1 LPVEPSGV
9 SVVEAAREL
18 EQGREAFARL
28 AWRDALEALGRA
40 DRAARL
46 GGDDLELLAV
56 SAYMLGRVDDFLGC
70 LERAHR
76 VHAESGDPLRAA
88 RCAVFL
94 GMHLAVRGEM
104 GQATGWFGR
113 AQRIVEGEGGES
125 AERGYL
131 LLPLAIQREI
141 AGDHEAA
148 RAAAASAVEVA
159 VRVRDP
165 DLLAL
170 ATQLQGRN
178 LIMAGRVDEGLALL
192 DEAMLAVAAEELTPI
207 ITGIVYCG
215 VIGGCEAA
223 YDLRRAQEWTDALSR
238 WCERQ
243 PDMVA
248 FSGRCL
254 AHRAEIMR
262 VHGAWEDALAEAQR
276 AGERCERAMSPMD
289 AGQALYLQGEV
300 HRLRGDVTAAE
311 DAYRDA
317 NRLGREPQPG
327 LALLRLAQGDSAAA
341 GSAIRRAVAESAEP
355 LERARLLPACAEIAV
370 AAGDAA
376 TAREAAGELAEIAA
390 RYRSPMLSAISGQV
404 LGMVELAEG
413 APGAALPPMRRA
425 LRTWQELGAPY
436 EAARTRVLLGLA
448 CRALGDEDTA
458 GLELEAARSAFEQL
472 GAAPDLTRMTPAA
485 TRPAGDLTPRE
496 LDVLRLVAAGRSNRQ
511 IAAELVVSEHT
522 VARHVQN
529 ILAKLRVPSRTA
541 AAAYAFEH
549 GLV

>member
-1 LPVEPSGV
+1 
-9 SVVEAAREL
+9 
-18 EQGREAFARL
+18 
-28 AWRDALEALGRA
+28 
-40 DRAARL
+40 
-46 GGDDLELLAV
+46 
-56 SAYMLGRVDDFLGC
+56 MLGRLDDFLSC

-76 VHAESGDPLRAA
+76 EHAEGGDRLRAA

-104 GQATGWFGR
+104 GRATGWFGR
-113 AQRIVEGEGGES
+113 AQRLVEGAGGDS

-131 LLPLAIQREI
+131 LLPIAIQSEM
-141 AGDHEAA
+141 AGDNEAGL
-148 RAAAASAVEVA
+148 AAAESAAEVA
-159 VRVRDP
+159 LRFRDP

-170 ATQLQGRN
+170 AVQLQGRN
-178 LIMAGRVDEGLALL
+178 LIKGGRVEEGLALL
-192 DEAMLAVAAEELTPI
+192 DEAMLAVAAEELAPI

-215 VIGGCEAA
+215 VIAGCEEA

-243 PDMVA
+243 PEMVA

-254 AHRAEIMR
+254 AHRAEIMQ
-262 VHGAWEDALAEAQR
+262 VHGAWGDALAEAHR
-276 AGERCERAMSPMD
+276 ARERCERAMSPMD

-300 HRLRGDVTAAE
+300 HRLRGDFAAAE

-317 NRLGREPQPG
+317 NRSGREPQPG
-327 LALLRLAQGDSAAA
+327 LALLRLAQGDAGAAA
-341 GSAIRRAVAESAEP
+341 GAIYRAIAESAEP

-370 AAGDAA
+370 AAGDG
-376 TAREAAGELAEIAA
+376 EAARGAADELAEIAE

-404 LGMVELAEG
+404 LGAVDLAAG
-413 APGAALPPMRRA
+413 APSAALLPLRRA
-425 LRTWQELGAPY
+425 LRIWQELGAPY
-436 EAARTRVLLGLA
+436 EAARTRVLVGMA

-458 GLELEAARSAFEQL
+458 GLELEAARGAFEQL
-472 GAAPDLTRMTPAA
+472 GAAPDLARIAPAA
-485 TRPAGDLTPRE
+485 GRQAHDLTPRE

-541 AAAYAFEH
+541 AAAFAFEH
-549 GLV
+549 GLL